1 MTTTY
6 VNEDLFLKT
15 FNASPGLFAISGFDD
30 GKHYAVSE
38 RWIATLGYSR
48 EEAIGKTAFELNLWV
63 NLEDRKKI
71 IACINKE
78 DRIRDYPTQ
87 LRAKDGTIYD
97 LAISGERVQLDDKDR
112 LMLVANNVTDLN
124 RANSEL
130 ENFNAE
136 LSVRISKSTASLL
149 QEIEE
154 RKWTEKELKRAW
166 AEAEA
171 ANNAKSNFLAH
182 MSHELRTP
190 LNAIIGFSD
199 ALKSGIFGDLANAKQ
214 GDYIESIH
222 TSGAH
227 LLELI
232 NDLLDLSVI
241 EAGEL
246 ELQRNTFD
254 LSACWSSCRTL
265 VLPMAEARGVAL
277 LSTLP
282 DDLPRLHADEKR
294 IRQVVINLL
303 SNAVKASPAGSTVIV
318 NAGILDTGSM
328 WIDITDQGIG
338 IAPKDIESVLRPF
351 GRVKNNAYNQQQG
364 TGLGLPLSQKLVEAL
379 DGTLTIE
386 SELSVGTT
394 VRLLFPAKHIAR

>member
-1 MTTTY
+1 
-6 VNEDLFLKT
+6 
-15 FNASPGLFAISGFDD
+15 
-30 GKHYAVSE
+30 
-38 RWIATLGYSR
+38 
-48 EEAIGKTAFELNLWV
+48 
-63 NLEDRKKI
+63 
-71 IACINKE
+71 
-78 DRIRDYPTQ
+78 
-87 LRAKDGTIYD
+87 
-97 LAISGERVQLDDKDR
+97 
-112 LMLVANNVTDLN
+112 
-124 RANSEL
+124 
-130 ENFNAE
+130 
-136 LSVRISKSTASLL
+136 
-149 QEIEE
+149 
-154 RKWTEKELKRAW
+154 
-166 AEAEA
+166 
-171 ANNAKSNFLAH
+171 

-254 LSACWSSCRTL
+254 LSTCWSSCRTL

-277 LSTLP
+277 SSTLP
-282 DDLPRLHADEKR
+282 DDLPKLHADEKR

-303 SNAVKASPAGSTVIV
+303 SNAVKASPAGRAVMV

-338 IAPKDIESVLRPF
+338 IAPEDIESVLRPF

-379 DGTLTIE
+379 DGTLTIG
-386 SELSVGTT
+386 SELNVGTT
-394 VRLLFPAKHIAR
+394 VRLLFPAKHVAR